1 MGTIRKKHSAQSKFK
16 IALEAAKEIK
26 TLNELSSL
34 HCVHATQISKWKKQL
49 IEEGA
54 EIFGKKNHMSKN
66 DDKTITTL
74 YEQVGKLTME
84 LDWLKKKVST

>member
-34 HCVHATQISKWKKQL
+34 HYVHATQISKWKKQL
-49 IEEGA
+49 IERNLFSRVKA
-54 EIFGKKNHMSKN
+54 S
-66 DDKTITTL
+66 
-74 YEQVGKLTME
+74 LTY
-84 LDWLKKKVST
+84 LL

>member
-1 MGTIRKKHSAQSKFK
+1 MGTIRKRHSAESKFK
-16 IALEAAKEIK
+16 IALEATKEIK

-34 HCVHATQISKWKKQL
+34 HCVHATQISLWKKQL

-54 EIFGKKNHMSKN
+54 EIFGKKDHVSKSS
-66 DDKTITTL
+66 DKIITTL

-84 LDWLKKKVST
+84 LDWLKKKLTT